1 MVDVVNDGS
10 ATVVDGTVE
19 VEDEG
24 GGATVELGSSWAF
37 DVEQAL
43 ANRSAAVATPARLS
57 DQKEPLSSIDS
68 RREPTGLPPQF
79 LVALPTIP
87 NGFLARRVVF
97 HRTSITFT

>member
-1 MVDVVNDGS
+1 VVDVVDDGL
-10 ATVVDGTVE
+10 ATVVDGTVD

-24 GGATVELGSSWAF
+24 GDATVEVGTTWVV

-43 ANRSAAVATPARLS
+43 TSRSAAVATPARLS

-68 RREPTGLPPQF
+68 RRELTGLPPQF
-79 LVALPTIP
+79 LVALSTIP